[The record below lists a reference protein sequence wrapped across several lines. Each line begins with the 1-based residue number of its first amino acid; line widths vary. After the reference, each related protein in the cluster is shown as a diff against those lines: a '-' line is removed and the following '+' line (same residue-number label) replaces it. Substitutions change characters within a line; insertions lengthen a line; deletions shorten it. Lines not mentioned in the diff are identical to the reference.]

1 VSPGWKTSEFWR
13 GLASDVLGWLLAAGV
28 VEAGGWVGQVVGGA
42 VVALGGA
49 AYCHSRA
56 KVKASSHLEESE
68 DVED

>member
-1 VSPGWKTSEFWR
+1 MSPGWKTSEFWR

-56 KVKASSHLEESE
+56 RVKASSRVEESE